1 MATYQ
6 ELFNL
11 GSDSAFRNKVA
22 VACAVAADAI
32 RVEDG
37 ATGNHANRI
46 IWAKQA
52 LENPR
57 GTAQNMFYAI
67 LVANKDATVAQIQ
80 GATDAAI
87 QGNVDACVD
96 VFAQGS

>member
-11 GSDSAFRNKVA
+11 GSDSAFRNKVSVA
-22 VACAVAADAI
+22 VCVAADGI
-32 RVEDG
+32 RVEDA
-37 ATGNHANRI
+37 ATTNHDNRL

-57 GTAQNMFYAI
+57 SVAQNMHFAI
-67 LVANKDATVAQIQ
+67 LVANKAASVAQIQ
-80 GATDAAI
+80 GATDELI
-87 QGNVDACVD
+87 QSSVDACID